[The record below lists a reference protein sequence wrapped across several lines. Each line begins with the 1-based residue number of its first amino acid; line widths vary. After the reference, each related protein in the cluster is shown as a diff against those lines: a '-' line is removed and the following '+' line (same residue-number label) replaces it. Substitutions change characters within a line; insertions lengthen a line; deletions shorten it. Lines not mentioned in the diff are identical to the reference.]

1 MSVQQRRVFSLFT
14 WIGNKWTISIKF
26 LFSSFWEFLARDLKK
41 EKTKFPGR
49 FEWRMKRNE
58 ELFRSGRDS
67 TCWVRVRNDPKSRY
81 PLHTHTHRDTCIS
94 CKLVEREKRD
104 FFFFFFFFFPLE
116 KKCPRKKTEASSCG
130 LHIFFF
136 PSSSSELNSL
146 DGGHKW
152 WWIVSSLYIS

>member
-26 LFSSFWEFLARDLKK
+26 LFSSFCEFLARDLKK

-94 CKLVEREKRD
+94 CKLVER
-104 FFFFFFFFFPLE
+104 
-116 KKCPRKKTEASSCG
+116 KKG
-130 LHIFFF
+130 LF
-136 PSSSSELNSL
+136 SSSSSFSHWKKSVRERKRRRPAVDSISFPSL
-146 DGGHKW
+146 LLLQLRSWTLAMGATSGGG
-152 WWIVSSLYIS
+152 